1 MSKAYPTCLT
11 RNYVSRWKV
20 EDAIREKIQN
30 CLDCGEY
37 DITRYGNE
45 IVINSYGGTIDAK
58 NLLLGVGS
66 KTDDESKRG
75 GFSEGL
81 LLALLIIAREGI
93 DIQFI
98 NGDKQWIPIFD
109 WNEDYKC
116 DTLYIVEE
124 DAEEEFPDGVSITLQ
139 LPSNIADK
147 VEQNTLHM
155 QGDYEKFETDEGTI
169 LLESQHAGK
178 IYVGGLFVSNFKSS
192 YGFDFPPE
200 CFALDRDRKSL
211 DPWSI
216 KWQVRQL
223 VNQMNDN
230 EDLTEELSDRIVDSL
245 SSGDEALS
253 VIDDYSATR
262 NEKLVNSAEK
272 LYKEKYDGKI
282 LTSDYDEAEKLKE
295 AGNKNVAY
303 CNNSSF
309 VKLVQKSE
317 SHQVV
322 FGARKEI
329 VEVSTE
335 ELLDNFESAWQNMMD
350 VDMYEAWR
358 ELSDEIKSRM

>member
-1 MSKAYPTCLT
+1 MSKVYPTCLT
-11 RNYVSRWKV
+11 RNYVSRWEV
-20 EDAIREKIQN
+20 ADSIREFWQN
-30 CLDCGEY
+30 SLDCGEY
-37 DITRYGNE
+37 DINRYGNE
-45 IVINSYGGTIDAK
+45 IVINSYGGTIDAQ

-66 KTDDESKRG
+66 KTNDETKRG

-81 LLALLIIAREGI
+81 LLALLIVAREGV
-93 DIQFI
+93 DIKFI
-98 NGDKQWIPIFD
+98 NGDKQWIPTFD

-116 DTLYIVEE
+116 ETLYIVEE

-147 VEQNTLHM
+147 VEQNTLHL
-155 QGDYEKFETDEGTI
+155 QGDYDKFETDEGTI
-169 LLESQHAGK
+169 LLGSQHAGK
-178 IYVGGLFVSNFKSS
+178 IYVGGLFVDNFRSD
-192 YGFDFPPE
+192 YGFDFKPE
-200 CFALDRDRKSL
+200 DFALDRDRKSL
-211 DPWSI
+211 NPWDV
-216 KWQVRQL
+216 KWKVRHL
-223 VNQMNDN
+223 ISKMNDV
-230 EDLTEELSDRIVDSL
+230 EDLTEELSDRIVESI
-245 SSGDEALS
+245 SKNDEAFS
-253 VIDDYSATR
+253 VLDDYEVGK
-262 NEKLVNSAEK
+262 NEKLVTSAEK

-329 VEVSTE
+329 IEVSTE
-335 ELLDNFESAWQNMMD
+335 ELLDNFEAAWQNMMD

-358 ELSDEIKSRM
+358 ELSDEIKSRI